1 MMGPADFDLDGAI
14 TRAFQRML
22 EEERQ
27 RKRDE
32 EIAESR
38 RHNAVVRDF
47 MMRLIDEVGQ
57 GVYEALKVEVQ
68 YVPHFGV
75 RELDDAVA
83 HFTYEGQPWAIQSS
97 REGLWWRVQHGTGAG
112 NLPRL
117 LWCTTGPFRDRLL
130 TFLGLVR
137 AYAAQE
143 RAEQARRAGEHGEH
157 KAVRTQQEVY
167 LAAQAAQCTREE
179 EERQAQQAELERRK
193 AKAQAEVEQ
202 AVAIAQSN
210 GTLFRW
216 PEGRTLTLY
225 RWRWCV
231 APAQGGGSAEYDEG
245 WSSEDRLTAE
255 GYVTL
260 HQWAATRRLR
270 LLPEAH
276 LPMVEAQTF
285 ASPDDLPVELRHTMT
300 ITVPVSEPYVVRHA
314 VDEEVEVTSLDVE
327 VGEEPVE
334 WVKDLLT

>member
-1 MMGPADFDLDGAI
+1 MMGPADFDLEGAI

-38 RHNAVVRDF
+38 RHNAVVRDL
-47 MMRLIDEVGQ
+47 MMRLIDEIGQ

-68 YVPHFGV
+68 YVPHCGV

-97 REGLWWRVQHGTGAG
+97 REGLWWRVQHGTGTG

-117 LWCTTGPFRDRLL
+117 DWCKTGPFRDRLL

-143 RAEQARRAGEHGEH
+143 RAEQARRAGEH

-167 LAAQAAQCTREE
+167 LAAQATQCTREE
-179 EERQAQQAELERRK
+179 EELQAQQAELERRK
-193 AKAQAEVEQ
+193 AKAEVER

-216 PEGRTLTLY
+216 PAGRTLTLY

-231 APAQGGGSAEYDEG
+231 APAQGDGSAAYDEG

-285 ASPDDLPVELRHTMT
+285 ASTDDLPVELRHTMT
-300 ITVPVSEPYVVRHA
+300 ITVPVSEPYVERHA
-314 VDEEVEVTSLDVE
+314 ADEEVEVTSLDVE